1 MHAGLKRD
9 CTFGEGLKFYVD
21 TLARASA
28 RNTHLAGHRGS
39 HACRL
44 ALHLHLN
51 LQIGPTPWPVCAQ
64 VRDAVRRM
72 FEGESAMDYD
82 HTIAKDKQEAE
93 EWLKELDVQIKR
105 MNQVTAPS

>member
-1 MHAGLKRD
+1 
-9 CTFGEGLKFYVD
+9 
-21 TLARASA
+21 
-28 RNTHLAGHRGS
+28 
-39 HACRL
+39 
-44 ALHLHLN
+44 
-51 LQIGPTPWPVCAQ
+51 
-64 VRDAVRRM
+64 M